1 MNVEQVVT
9 FILFLFV
16 VGLWLFLKISRKQNS
31 DLPAKALDIADRVFT
46 ASRALIRVI
55 ALLLGC
61 ALWWLPLTFMPE
73 DLEGII
79 CMGSFG
85 TLLILYGILGPI
97 RLPESSRRW
106 TVSLAIQ
113 LSRMRINSRILSSL
127 I

>member
-1 MNVEQVVT
+1 MNVELVVT

-16 VGLWLFLKISRKQNS
+16 VGLWLFRKIFRKQNS
-31 DLPAKALDIADRVFT
+31 DLPAKALDTVDRVFT
-46 ASRALIRVI
+46 ASRVLIRVI

-85 TLLILYGILGPI
+85 TLLIIYGILGPNTI
-97 RLPESSRRW
+97 TSIVEKMDGESGPP
-106 TVSLAIQ
+106 VEQ
-113 LSRMRINSRILSSL
+113 DED
-127 I
+127 

>member
-1 MNVEQVVT
+1 MNVELIVT

-31 DLPAKALDIADRVFT
+31 DLPAKALDMADRVFT

-79 CMGSFG
+79 CMRSFG
-85 TLLILYGILGPI
+85 ALLILYGILGPHTI
-97 RLPESSRRW
+97 
-106 TVSLAIQ
+106 T
-113 LSRMRINSRILSSL
+113 RIVEKIDGEPGPPVDQDED
-127 I
+127 